1 MPTRTGYGAP
11 QLPHRPQHKPR
22 PEQNQ
27 SLTPNRPHAAEP
39 TRKALVTRESR
50 VSLLG
55 SETVSSEEAR
65 GADDA
70 DHQTEAGAGS
80 ETAGQATESPSG
92 TAADPKGS
100 AATGDGTDGP
110 DVSAKAI
117 ESEETN
123 SGTGTGTGA
132 QAIPAVTPGVG
143 LVSEVSP
150 TTSEMDR
157 GDASDPA
164 ADVAASSR
172 SVVSQGFLM
181 GIVGAVALA
190 AAGSAAFLGLRLARR
205 RIRTLSE

>member
-1 MPTRTGYGAP
+1 MSG
-11 QLPHRPQHKPR
+11 KPI
-22 PEQNQ
+22 
-27 SLTPNRPHAAEP
+27 
-39 TRKALVTRESR
+39 R

-55 SETVSSEEAR
+55 SETVLSEEAR
-65 GADDA
+65 DAGNA

-110 DVSAKAI
+110 DVRAKAI

-123 SGTGTGTGA
+123 SGTGA

-172 SVVSQGFLM
+172 SFVSQGFLM
-181 GIVGAVALA
+181 AVAGAVALA

-205 RIRTLSE
+205 RIITLSE